1 MGQEIERKFLVCG
14 EYKPLAYSKSR
25 ITQGYICSGKGRT
38 VRIRIRDSQGFITIK
53 GPSNKTGTSRYEW
66 EKEIPLQEAEELMN
80 LCRTGYIDKTR
91 YLIKSGEHVFEVD
104 EFHGKNKGLVL
115 AEIEL
120 KYEEEPFDK
129 PAFIG
134 AEVTGEACYYNSHLR
149 KMPYSKWKK

>member
-14 EYKPLAYSKSR
+14 EYKSLAYSKSR
-25 ITQGYICSGKGRT
+25 IIQGYICSGKGRT
-38 VRIRIRDSQGFITIK
+38 VRIRIRDNRGFITIK

-66 EKEIPLQEAEELMN
+66 EKEISLQEAEELMN
-80 LCRTGYIDKTR
+80 LCRIGRIDKTR